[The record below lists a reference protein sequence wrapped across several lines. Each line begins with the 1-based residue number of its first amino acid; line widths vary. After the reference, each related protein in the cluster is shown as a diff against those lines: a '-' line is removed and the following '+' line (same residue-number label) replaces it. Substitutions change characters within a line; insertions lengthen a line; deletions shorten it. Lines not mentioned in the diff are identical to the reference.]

1 MHGARRPD
9 PTSEAGA
16 DIQTDIAGRPRHFV
30 LVNGIG
36 DNVVAFRGALVR
48 ELVARGNR
56 VTVSTP
62 RPLERPAAA
71 VAAEVEALGA
81 ACVFSPLD
89 RTGLNP
95 LRERATRR
103 YFDELFASLRPDGVF
118 AANPK
123 AVFHAIPAAR
133 RAGVQR
139 RVAMITGLG
148 YAFIQHGWRARLLRV
163 AATALYRRAMRDAT
177 SVFFQNNDD
186 HAEFAHR
193 GLLPPELE
201 VRMSAGSG
209 VDLEAFAENPQ
220 PAPAQ
225 PPVFLMVARL
235 LGDKGVREFAAAAS
249 IVRARRPDCRFR
261 LAGWID
267 ANPAAIAQSELETW
281 LHDGTLEF
289 AGRLDDV
296 RPELAACSVF
306 VLPSYREGTPKST
319 LEALATG
326 RPVITTDVPGCR
338 GTVEHGV
345 NGLLVPARDAR
356 ALAEACL
363 ALAADPALRARM
375 GAASRRIA
383 ERFDA
388 RAVNAAIAEA
398 LGAGD
403 GSTPARA
410 TP

>member
-16 DIQTDIAGRPRHFV
+16 DTQTDIAGRPRHFV

-148 YAFIQHGWRARLLRV
+148 YAFIQHGWRAR
-163 AATALYRRAMRDAT
+163 
-177 SVFFQNNDD
+177 
-186 HAEFAHR
+186 
-193 GLLPPELE
+193 
-201 VRMSAGSG
+201 
-209 VDLEAFAENPQ
+209 
-220 PAPAQ
+220 
-225 PPVFLMVARL
+225 
-235 LGDKGVREFAAAAS
+235 
-249 IVRARRPDCRFR
+249 
-261 LAGWID
+261 
-267 ANPAAIAQSELETW
+267 
-281 LHDGTLEF
+281 
-289 AGRLDDV
+289 
-296 RPELAACSVF
+296 
-306 VLPSYREGTPKST
+306 
-319 LEALATG
+319 
-326 RPVITTDVPGCR
+326 
-338 GTVEHGV
+338 
-345 NGLLVPARDAR
+345 
-356 ALAEACL
+356 
-363 ALAADPALRARM
+363 
-375 GAASRRIA
+375 
-383 ERFDA
+383 
-388 RAVNAAIAEA
+388 
-398 LGAGD
+398 
-403 GSTPARA
+403 
-410 TP
+410 